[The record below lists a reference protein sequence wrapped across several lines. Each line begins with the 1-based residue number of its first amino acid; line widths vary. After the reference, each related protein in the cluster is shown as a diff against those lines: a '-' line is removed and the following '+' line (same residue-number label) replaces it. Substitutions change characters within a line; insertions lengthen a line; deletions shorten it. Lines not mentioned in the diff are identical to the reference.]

1 MKNLLIGILILLLT
15 LSGCKQEEPINFRLY
30 DLNIYSLPIDEEG
43 ISQEVYVSV
52 KAEGFKVL
60 REEENYKFN
69 ISLAADLIT
78 PENRKISSI
87 AKVDT
92 ISTQNE
98 KFGKYLNLELS
109 FILDSTFQKGN
120 YILILHSKDNLSGQ
134 HSEIKDEFTLD

>member
-60 REEENYKFN
+60 KEEENYKFN